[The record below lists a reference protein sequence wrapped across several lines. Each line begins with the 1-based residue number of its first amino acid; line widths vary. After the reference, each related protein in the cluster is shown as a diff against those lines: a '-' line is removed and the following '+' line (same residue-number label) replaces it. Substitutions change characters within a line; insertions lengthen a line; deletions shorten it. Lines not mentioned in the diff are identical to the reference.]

1 MNPDYKHIE
10 RISFA
15 NNSLTSLRGLENSW
29 LQRNG
34 PVFLD
39 IRNNQIK
46 EVSLSARVSND
57 VTRH

>member
-57 VTRH
+57 ITRH